1 LTVIITCGLS
11 AASGLIPPVTWT
23 EGELALRRR
32 RRRLPTPH
40 PDVRLLVDV
49 TAGRVVGVVVAAVD
63 PGEELPDEKVIK
75 AFLVSSNIDVK
86 RFWVSTRLVK
96 VATSARKKI
105 ALMLT

>member
-1 LTVIITCGLS
+1 MREIRSRIL
-11 AASGLIPPVTWT
+11 
-23 EGELALRRR
+23 
-32 RRRLPTPH
+32 RLPLH

-96 VATSARKKI
+96 VATSARQKI